1 MFEAGV
7 VVDEASPSPALAV
20 DLLGSAFPPLPAV
33 DQPEVSTASL
43 LVSSAIG
50 EVVNGLHDE
59 ICMNVIY
66 TAMMVCVP
74 AFRKFSISICSYH
87 INLVF
92 LSKRNQINTTT
103 TT

>member
-59 ICMNVIY
+59 
-66 TAMMVCVP
+66 TACV
-74 AFRKFSISICSYH
+74 
-87 INLVF
+87 
-92 LSKRNQINTTT
+92 
-103 TT
+103 